1 MKIELEQ
8 KDTETHKWHPV
19 ATFRFAHMAVEAG
32 RAFSK
37 WDQHVYRVVD
47 KRWPNEGDEITIIR
61 NGEVQA

>member
-1 MKIELEQ
+1 
-8 KDTETHKWHPV
+8 
-19 ATFRFAHMAVEAG
+19 MAVEAG

-61 NGEVQA
+61 NGQVEA

>member
-1 MKIELEQ
+1 MKIELEH

-37 WDQHVYRVVD
+37 WDQH
-47 KRWPNEGDEITIIR
+47 EGDEITIIR
-61 NGEVQA
+61 NGQVEA